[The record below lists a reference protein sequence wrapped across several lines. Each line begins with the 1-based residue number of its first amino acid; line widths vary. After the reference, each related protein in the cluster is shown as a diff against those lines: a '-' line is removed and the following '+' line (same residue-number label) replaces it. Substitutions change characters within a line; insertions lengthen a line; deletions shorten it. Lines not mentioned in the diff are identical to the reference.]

1 MTENQNIIV
10 ALNKIL
16 TVELTSINQYF
27 LHARIFKHW
36 GLEGLNS
43 KEYKKSIL
51 DMKQADRLIERIL
64 FLGGLPNL
72 QLLNKVNIGED
83 TEEIIQADLELENSE
98 LTLLKNVIKECEDA
112 KDFVSRD
119 IIEKI
124 LEEEEEYYDWLIV
137 QQELIGNIN
146 IKNYQQSMMEK

>member
-1 MTENQNIIV
+1 MTENQNIII

-98 LTLLKNVIKECEDA
+98 LTLLKQVIQACEDA

>member
-1 MTENQNIIV
+1 MTENKNIIT

-98 LTLLKNVIKECEDA
+98 LTLLKQVIKECEDA
-112 KDFVSRD
+112 EDFVSRD